1 MYQVDI
7 KNKKLKKLAPIK
19 FSDFEIKERFD
30 IEEWIRKNPDILKE
44 NLLVIGEQK
53 SLPSGRQTDLLA
65 LDKNGNLVIIEL
77 KRDDSGKEVYW
88 QAITYAAQFSEYSP
102 NEIVAL
108 LEEYLQDIGAEA
120 DEAKSKMEEFVE
132 EDFEKI
138 NQKQRIILVS
148 KEFHQDV
155 LKAAKWLSEEYDL
168 DIKCVRLAPF
178 KDEKEDLFLISEVL
192 IPTPGLEEYIK
203 KKTIKQREMR
213 AVYRSPFSLE
223 IGNFDKGE
231 LKEKLRETLTRKTE
245 LTPRFRAFLKILLSE
260 GREFKREEI
269 KEKLFSVGIGKN
281 IGQTGRY
288 LSNISQLLTKKSTP
302 HLRQVIEFSGGSR
315 SGEEKDNFK
324 INPKY
329 RQLLKEILDEAE
341 DDS

>member
-1 MYQVDI
+1 MT
-7 KNKKLKKLAPIK
+7 PIK
-19 FSDFEIKERFD
+19 FSEFEIKERFD

-65 LDKNGNLVIIEL
+65 LDKNGNLVVIEL

-88 QAITYAAQFSEYSP
+88 QAITYAAQFFEYSP

-108 LEEYLQDIGAEA
+108 FEEYLQSIEKDP
-120 DEAKSKMEEFVE
+120 DEAKSKIEEFIE

-168 DIKCVRLAPF
+168 DIKCVRLVPF
-178 KDEKEDLFLISEVL
+178 KNENGDLFLISEVL

-203 KKTIKQREMR
+203 KRTIKQREMR
-213 AVYRSPFSLE
+213 TIYNSPFSLE
-223 IGNFDKGE
+223 TGNFDEKT
-231 LKEKLRETLTRKTE
+231 LKEKLKETLTRKTE

-260 GREFKREEI
+260 DKEFKREEI
-269 KEKLFSVGIGKN
+269 KEKLFSLGVGKN

-329 RQLLKEILDEAE
+329 RQLLKEILDETEE
-341 DDS
+341 DS

>member
-7 KNKKLKKLAPIK
+7 KSKKLKKLTPIK
-19 FSDFEIKERFD
+19 FSEFEIKERFD
-30 IEEWIRKNPDILKE
+30 IEEWIKKNPDILKE

-108 LEEYLQDIGAEA
+108 FEEYLQTIGNNP
-120 DEAKSKMEEFVE
+120 DEAKSKIEEFIE

-168 DIKCVRLAPF
+168 DIKCVRLVPF
-178 KDEKEDLFLISEVL
+178 KDESGNLFLTSEVL

-203 KKTIKQREMR
+203 KKTIKQKEMS
-213 AVYRSPFSLE
+213 AVYKSPFSLE
-223 IGNFDKGE
+223 IGNFDE
-231 LKEKLRETLTRKTE
+231 ETLKEKLKETLTRKTE

-260 GREFKREEI
+260 DREFKREEI
-269 KEKLFSVGIGKN
+269 KEKLFSLGIGKN

-329 RQLLKEILDEAE
+329 RQLLKEILDETE
-341 DDS
+341 DKS